1 MSDVSFRSCKPS
13 PQYAS
18 ISAFQHE
25 NGDVIDDDD
34 KDNDDE
40 EVAQLVKLITGS
52 SVASWRKALT
62 VLIVIIAYTTGLGD
76 RLSLHI

>member
-1 MSDVSFRSCKPS
+1 MKMVMLLTMTIKITTMRRT
-13 PQYAS
+13 Q
-18 ISAFQHE
+18 
-25 NGDVIDDDD
+25 
-34 KDNDDE
+34 
-40 EVAQLVKLITGS
+40 VAQLVKLIAGS